1 MGFYQTHQ
9 DSLRLDEIIGD
20 SSEIYSDSFYIQKGC
35 SQTPRDSLGLQS
47 IFFSLFEFMAGF

>member
-20 SSEIYSDSFYIQKGC
+20 SSEIYSDSFYIQKRC
-35 SQTPRDSLGLQS
+35 SQTSRDSLGLQS